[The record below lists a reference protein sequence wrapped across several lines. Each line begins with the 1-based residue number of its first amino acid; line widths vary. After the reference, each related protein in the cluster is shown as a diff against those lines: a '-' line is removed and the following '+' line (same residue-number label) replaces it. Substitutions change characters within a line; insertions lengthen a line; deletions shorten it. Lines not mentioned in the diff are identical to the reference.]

1 VSYSILLLLL
11 LLQVKHFLFDFVL
24 QTSYQLRNK
33 GTYGHPGGILHSG
46 LHVLG
51 TALVLPV
58 VMPAAGLWIGVLVGE
73 FLVHYHIDWCK
84 EQITRRWGKG
94 NGPFFWWMIGLD
106 QLLHQFTYLA
116 IAAILF
122 A

>member
-94 NGPFFWWMIGLD
+94 NGPFFWWMLGLD
-106 QLLHQFTYLA
+106 QFFHQVTYLA
-116 IAAILF
+116 IAAIL
-122 A
+122 AA

>member
-1 VSYSILLLLL
+1 MTSNAVLLLSLL
-11 LLQVKHFLFDFVL
+11 LVKHFLFDFIF
-24 QTSYQLRNK
+24 QTSYQLKNK

-46 LHVLG
+46 LHVVG
-51 TALVLPV
+51 TALILLV
-58 VMPAAGLWIGVLVGE
+58 VMPAAAMWAAILVGE

-84 EQITRRWGKG
+84 EQINRRWGKG

>member
-1 VSYSILLLLL
+1 VSQSVLLLLL

-24 QTSYQLRNK
+24 QTPYQLRNK

-58 VMPAAGLWIGVLVGE
+58 VMPATELWIWVLAGE

>member
-1 VSYSILLLLL
+1 VSQSVLLLLL

-24 QTSYQLRNK
+24 QTPYQLRNK

-51 TALVLPV
+51 TALVLLV
-58 VMPAAGLWIGVLVGE
+58 VLPATVLWIWVLAGE

-106 QLLHQFTYLA
+106 QLLHQLTYLA
-116 IAAILF
+116 IAAILL